1 MIYTSRLLINYEV
14 IETNKM
20 AKSEVE
26 KLSQHLALL
35 RLELYNI

>member
-1 MIYTSRLLINYEV
+1 
-14 IETNKM
+14 M

-35 RLELYNI
+35 RLNNILYFHHYRVKLLRIDSL